1 MRKALLAITAVSAFL
16 LVPTVAFAGT
26 PSGNGTGQLP
36 GCVPSKEQPKKCDC
50 PQPEPK
56 LKGDLRRH
64 DVNCPPT
71 KPPEQCTDMSKTQ
84 PCCDGDNDADDVGCP
99 PVTPPGG
106 GGGIVVT
113 PEPPGTN
120 CPAGGVKIVSNG
132 QTFFVCNGIPGVQGP
147 TGPAGPQGP
156 PGPPGPQGPPGTPPT
171 ITVVQGPGP
180 NQITITINGVPTVIT
195 IPVGVNPKPCV
206 NTRKSATL
214 GPLPRRFQ
222 GVKRVSVQVNGHRQ
236 VVPLSEKRTAKLNLT
251 RVPCG
256 VFPLV
261 INDVPNTK
269 AVTPVLR
276 IWSLTGGNGLQRA
289 GFPLPIPPP
298 GLS

>member
-1 MRKALLAITAVSAFL
+1 MRKALMAMVAMTAFL
-16 LVPTVAFAGT
+16 MLAGT
-26 PSGNGTGQLP
+26 ALAGQPGGQLP
-36 GCVPSKEQPKKCDC
+36 GCKPSNDTPKKCDQC
-50 PQPEPK
+50 PPTEPK

-64 DVNCPPT
+64 DMQCPTP
-71 KPPEQCTDMSKTQ
+71 KPPEQCTDMSKTH
-84 PCCDGDNDADDVGCP
+84 PCCDGDNDSDDVMCP
-99 PVTPPGG
+99 VVPP

-113 PEPPGTN
+113 PEPPGAN

-147 TGPAGPQGP
+147 VGPQGPAGPPGP
-156 PGPPGPQGPPGTPPT
+156 PGPPGPQGPAGTPPT

-206 NTRKSATL
+206 NTRKSAIL
-214 GPLPRRFQ
+214 GPLPHRFQ

-236 VVPLSEKRTAKLNLT
+236 VVPLSKNRTARLNLT
-251 RVPCG
+251 KVPCG
-256 VFPLV
+256 VYPLV

-289 GFPLPIPPP
+289 GFPLPIPPI

>member
-1 MRKALLAITAVSAFL
+1 MRRALLLAAMAALAVLALTAVPAY
-16 LVPTVAFAGT
+16 AGQPGGQPPGCK
-26 PSGNGTGQLP
+26 PSG
-36 GCVPSKEQPKKCDC
+36 EQPKKCDC
-50 PQPEPK
+50 PPAVDHHQRSIRDGQQCPTPPCPDQSSTLEPA
-56 LKGDLRRH
+56 GQH
-64 DVNCPPT
+64 
-71 KPPEQCTDMSKTQ
+71 QM
-84 PCCDGDNDADDVGCP
+84 CCDGDNDPDDVGCP

-113 PEPPGTN
+113 PEPPGAN
-120 CPAGGVKIVSNG
+120 CTAGGVKIVASG
-132 QTFFVCNGIPGVQGP
+132 QTFFVCNGVPGVQGP
-147 TGPAGPQGP
+147 AGPAGPQGP
-156 PGPPGPQGPPGTPPT
+156 PGPPGPQGPAGTPPT
-171 ITVVQGPGP
+171 ITVMQGPGP

-195 IPVGVNPKPCV
+195 IPGIPKPCV

-214 GPLPRRFQ
+214 GPLPHRFQ

-236 VVPLSEKRTAKLNLT
+236 VVPLSEQRTAKLNLT
-251 RVPCG
+251 KVPCG

-289 GFPLPIPPP
+289 GFPLPIPPI